1 MIVPAAHRRLRGAVA
16 VLASL
21 GAAIALSAC
30 SQSDASQR
38 SAGKGLIEVGSRQDA
53 PADYRPRLLTDGQLG
68 FTDLRGDVV
77 VVNFWA
83 SWCAPCRE
91 EQPDLNQVHAAYAD
105 RGVSFLGVAIKD
117 NHSNA
122 ESYVAEL
129 GVPYDSLVDA
139 DGSYGA
145 SFGEVGPSALP
156 ATILVDH
163 EGRVAARIFGRTT
176 AEELSSLLD
185 RLLAEQPAAG

>member
-1 MIVPAAHRRLRGAVA
+1 MIVPTSHRRLRGAVA
-16 VLASL
+16 VLAAL
-21 GAAIALSAC
+21 AATIALSGC
-30 SQSDASQR
+30 SQSSASQP
-38 SAGKGLIEVGSRQDA
+38 SAGNGLIDVGSRPEA
-53 PADYRPRLLTDGQLG
+53 PTDYRPRLLTDGQLG
-68 FTDLRGDVV
+68 LADLRGDVV
-77 VVNFWA
+77 VLNFWA

-105 RGVSFLGVAIKD
+105 RGVSFLGVVMKD
-117 NHSNA
+117 NRSNA

-176 AEELSSLLD
+176 VEELSSLLD
-185 RLLAEQPAAG
+185 RLLAEQPAAS